1 MCLTKE
7 SDHRLMQQISIIS
20 RLFIPSK
27 EIRRFFRLRLWR
39 WVMMLSIS
47 LLTVFLTASPIYAAT
62 VTSTISTNVRGG
74 QAHSLPANKDHTAS
88 LHTSSNSS
96 TAGAGNLQTPYGIGS
111 FLYFTDPSMTVN
123 APGISTLWA
132 TGLAVVDAFMIALI
146 MMNAVR
152 IMMSGSIFR
161 YADVAETLPRV
172 LLALVVAHLSF
183 DFITFFANLSNGLCS
198 FLVGQAGGINPGASL
213 ANMFGFHMP
222 SFSMW
227 DLVTSGASYVL
238 QVIIE
243 VILFLVQLVL
253 MLMLFAQL
261 ITRIILIDLY
271 IVFSAPCIACW
282 ALPGRSGQPVTRM
295 WLQGF
300 LALIFVQLVQ
310 IGGLIMAELVMGLL
324 YNKIAPV
331 LTASL
336 NGTPITPG
344 SNDIQAFMGVVVLWF
359 ILKVPGL
366 LQAAPMQTVMAG
378 GQMVA
383 GAVGGAI
390 GGGVAVAGAAALAK

>member
-1 MCLTKE
+1 
-7 SDHRLMQQISIIS
+7 MQQISIIS
-20 RLFIPSK
+20 RLFISSEK
-27 EIRRFFRLRLWR
+27 MRRFFRLRLWR

-62 VTSTISTNVRGG
+62 VTSTTSTNVRGG

-88 LHTSSNSS
+88 PHTSSNSS

-132 TGLAVVDAFMIALI
+132 TGLAVVDAFIVALI

-183 DFITFFANLSNGLCS
+183 DFISFFANLSNSLCS
-198 FLVGQAGGINPGASL
+198 LLVSQAGGINPGANV
-213 ANMFGFHMP
+213 ANMFGFNMP
-222 SFSMW
+222 DFSMW

-238 QVIIE
+238 QVIVEI
-243 VILFLVQLVL
+243 ILFLVQLVL
-253 MLMLFAQL
+253 VLMLFAQL

-271 IVFSAPCIACW
+271 IIFSAPCIACW

-310 IGGLIMAELVMGLL
+310 VGGLIMAELVMGLL
-324 YNKIAPV
+324 YSKITPLFTASFHGIPV
-331 LTASL
+331 L
-336 NGTPITPG
+336 PG
-344 SNDIQAFMGVVVLWF
+344 NSFIESFMGIIVLWF

-366 LQAAPMQTVMAG
+366 LQAAPMQTVAAG

-383 GAVGGAI
+383 GAIGGVVGG
-390 GGGVAVAGAAALAK
+390 GLAVTGAAAIAVK